1 MEKWLFNNLFIA
13 YLWIEAPYT
22 KPRLWMYWLQ
32 RPEKRKRRSLA
43 ELSEP
48 QVDLDEFE

>member
-1 MEKWLFNNLFIA
+1 MSDC
-13 YLWIEAPYT
+13 
-22 KPRLWMYWLQ
+22 
-32 RPEKRKRRSLA
+32 RPKKRKRRSLA